1 MWVGGYFV
9 YRLLLQ
15 EELTKIDAKV
25 MSRVP
30 PMALR
35 STW

>member
-9 YRLLLQ
+9 YLLLLQ
-15 EELTKIDAKV
+15 EELTKIDTKV

-30 PMALR
+30 PAALR
-35 STW
+35 ST

>member
-9 YRLLLQ
+9 YLLLLQ
-15 EELTKIDAKV
+15 EELSEIDTKV

-30 PMALR
+30 QVALR